1 MQRWGGELVRALP
14 PFLQTL
20 MLVFCSA
27 SRKQGSEDSPRGL
40 EPAPVG
46 EEEVLL

>member
-1 MQRWGGELVRALP
+1 MQRWESVRDP
-14 PFLQTL
+14 PSFLQVL
-20 MLVFCSA
+20 MLVFCST
-27 SRKQGSEDSPRGL
+27 SRKQGSEDSPRGP